1 MARKERLS
9 QLSVG
14 KGSLV
19 RSIQFRNDG
28 SFAHHFTTYLIG
40 HKFFPFS
47 LQIRNAFFN
56 AVSSA
61 CKFNATVLGNYAA
74 VVCPTVLSC
83 LDETDPTVVGS
94 LWECV
99 LHIVNTFEVGFLS

>member
-1 MARKERLS
+1 MARTSFHYIPHWS
-9 QLSVG
+9 QVFS
-14 KGSLV
+14 
-19 RSIQFRNDG
+19 
-28 SFAHHFTTYLIG
+28 
-40 HKFFPFS
+40 FS

-83 LDETDPTVVGS
+83 LDESDPTVVGS

-99 LHIVNTFEVGFLS
+99 LHIVNTFEVGFLYHRIF